1 VLIIL
6 NLVESGLRRSGGA
19 VMASFLGE
27 IKRRKVFQVAAVYAV
42 VAWLTIQIV
51 DIVNEPLNLPDWL
64 DTVVIILLA
73 VGFPIAV
80 ILAWAFDLTPEG
92 IKSDAD
98 VRARDATVQLDGQ
111 RLNSVLQALA
121 ELKIRGLI
129 RPKPNIK
136 DVELFEEFV
145 KLFAEGDKI
154 RFFKEHDFLA
164 SFHAEDIQPL
174 LRFVESWNNATHEF
188 VDGKIER
195 ARKKLYRTGRVLGTS
210 IARGTVHH
218 GDNLISVKPRGLP
231 MGPTPAWVIRDAESI
246 NALKLPFVKAHEK
259 FIKIGKKRLYR
270 N

>member
-1 VLIIL
+1 
-6 NLVESGLRRSGGA
+6 
-19 VMASFLGE
+19 MASFLGE

-51 DIVNEPLNLPDWL
+51 DVISEPLKLPDWL
-64 DTVVIILLA
+64 DTVVIILLV

-92 IKSDAD
+92 IKADAD
-98 VRARDATVQLDGQ
+98 VRARDVSAQLEGQ

-129 RPKPNIK
+129 LPKPNIK
-136 DVELFEEFV
+136 DVELFEEFL
-145 KLFAEGDKI
+145 KLFTEGDKI

-164 SFHAEDIQPL
+164 SFHAEDVQPL
-174 LRFVESWNNATHEF
+174 HCFVESWNNAAHEF

-195 ARKKLYRTGRVLGTS
+195 ARKRLYRKGRVLGTS

-231 MGPTPAWVIRDAESI
+231 LGPTPDWVIRDAAAI

-259 FIKIGKKRLYR
+259 FVRLGKKRLYR